1 MNKFNVFLL
10 GGSPDEDT
18 YSSHLLAQIAADYHN
33 KINIIGCAR
42 VQLPIFSNDRNYLK
56 CPQSTLLEQIIAKAD
71 AVVIASPTHNDTISC
86 YLKNIIDHTSIP
98 RGSNFWYQKPV
109 AVISF
114 VDQMHS
120 SEKAHDDLVH
130 LLQYIGA
137 DVCVQPSIRFCRS
150 RNILGCD
157 GQIMADT
164 DKQLV
169 SQLMDNL
176 LLKVARQQAF
186 AHRKPDHEIPLW
198 NSWY

>member
-10 GGSPDEDT
+10 GGSPDKDS
-18 YSSHLLAQIAADYHN
+18 YSSHLLAQIAATYHEQ
-33 KINIIGCAR
+33 IDVVACAQL
-42 VQLPIFSNDRNYLK
+42 QLPIFSNERNYRK
-56 CPQSTLLEQIIAKAD
+56 CPQSTLLEQLIDNAD

-98 RGSNFWYQKPV
+98 RGSNYWYQKPV

-114 VDQMHS
+114 VDHLHS

-137 DVCVQPSIRFCRS
+137 DVCVEPSISFCRS

-157 GQIMADT
+157 GQIMADL
-164 DKQLV
+164 DKQQV
-169 SQLMDNL
+169 AHLMDNL
-176 LLKVARQQAF
+176 LRKVAMHQATT
-186 AHRKPDHEIPLW
+186 HRKPEHEIPLW

>member
-1 MNKFNVFLL
+1 MNKFSMFLL
-10 GGSPDEDT
+10 GGSPDEDS
-18 YSSHLLAQIAADYHN
+18 YSSHLLAQIAADHHN
-33 KINIIGCAR
+33 RINVIACDR
-42 VQLPIFSNDRNYLK
+42 LQLPIFDNDRNYLK
-56 CPQSTLLEQIIAKAD
+56 CPQAALLEQLISKAD
-71 AVVIASPTHNDTISC
+71 AVMIASPTHNDTISC

-120 SEKAHDDLVH
+120 SEKSHDDLVH

-137 DVCVQPSIRFCRS
+137 DVCLEPSIRFCRS

-157 GQIMADT
+157 GQIMADA

-176 LLKVARQQAF
+176 LLKVERQQACIQ
-186 AHRKPDHEIPLW
+186 HKPEFEIPLW